1 MTIAHLPLLPAALA
15 GAVLAAVPALGQD
28 ETPLGGTDSWTIR
41 FEPAVWFV
49 GASGDLRLPGTEA
62 SGNGQKLDIGD
73 LNLDSPR
80 ASPFGE
86 LHLKRGPWR
95 ISLSAL
101 AFSSGG
107 RDFAPEGPGQLGPI
121 AYDAGDLLDLSMDYA
136 TFAARGGYEF
146 LTAERGTTD
155 DGGVQVRSRLVGF
168 AGARFHDVDFDASL
182 QTPGGASV
190 SSDSLFAEPIVGLR
204 WELDI
209 HERFTIDVV
218 GAAGAFGWGD
228 QSSWSA
234 DILAGFTWRPV
245 ENVGVQV
252 GYRQLIVGL
261 KDGDDPEQFEWRGG
275 VAGLYAGAVLRF

>member
-1 MTIAHLPLLPAALA
+1 MTSLCRRLLIVFLPGVACVSVPAA
-15 GAVLAAVPALGQD
+15 GQE
-28 ETPLGGTDSWTIR
+28 ETPVGGSDSWTVR

-49 GASGDLRLPGTEA
+49 GASGDLRLPGTAA
-62 SGNGQKLDIGD
+62 SGNGQKLDMGD

-95 ISLSAL
+95 ISLSGL

-107 RDFAPEGPGQLGPI
+107 RDFAAAGPGQLGPI
-121 AYDAGDLLDLSMDYA
+121 AYDAGDMLALSMEYTTFSA
-136 TFAARGGYEF
+136 TGGYEF

-155 DGGVQVRSRLVGF
+155 DGGVKLRSRLIGF

-182 QTPGGASV
+182 QAAAGASV
-190 SSDSLFAEPIVGLR
+190 SADNLFAEPIAGVR

-209 HERFTIDVV
+209 HERFVIDVV

-234 DILAGFTWRPV
+234 DIVVGFTWRPV
-245 ENVGVQV
+245 ENLGVQI
-252 GYRQLIVGL
+252 GYRQLVVGL
-261 KDGDDPEQFEWRGG
+261 KDGDAPEQFEWRGA

>member
-1 MTIAHLPLLPAALA
+1 MTTPCLPLPVAAIAGTLLGALPAA
-15 GAVLAAVPALGQD
+15 GQD
-28 ETPLGGTDSWTIR
+28 ERPLGGTDAWTIR
-41 FEPAVWFV
+41 FEPAIWFV

-62 SGNGQKLDIGD
+62 SGNGQKLDVGD

-80 ASPFGE
+80 VSPFGE

-95 ISLSAL
+95 ISLSAFV
-101 AFSSGG
+101 FSTGG
-107 RDFAPEGPGQLGPI
+107 RDFEAEGPGQLGPI

-146 LTAERGTTD
+146 LTAERGTAD

-182 QTPGGASV
+182 QVPGGASV
-190 SSDSLFAEPIVGLR
+190 SADRLFAEPIVGLR

-218 GAAGAFGWGD
+218 GAVGAFGWGE

-234 DILAGFTWRPV
+234 DIIVGFTWRPI
-245 ENVGVQV
+245 ENFGVQV
-252 GYRQLIVGL
+252 GYRQLVIGL
-261 KDGDDPEQFEWRGG
+261 KDGDFPEQFEWRGG
-275 VAGLYAGAVLRF
+275 LAGLYAGAVLRF

>member
-1 MTIAHLPLLPAALA
+1 MATPARILLLAALA
-15 GAVLAAVPALGQD
+15 AASPFAHAQD
-28 ETPLGGTDSWTIR
+28 ETPLGGTDDWTVR

-62 SGNGQKLDIGD
+62 SGNGQKLDMGD

-86 LHLKRGPWR
+86 LHLKREPWR
-95 ISLSAL
+95 ITLSAL
-101 AFSSGG
+101 AFSTGD
-107 RDFAPEGPGQLGPI
+107 RDFAPGGPGQLGPI
-121 AYDAGDLLDLSMDYA
+121 AYDAGDVLDLSMEYV
-136 TFAARGGYEF
+136 TFAATGGYEF
-146 LTAERGTTD
+146 LTAERGSTD
-155 DGGVQVRSRLVGF
+155 DGGVQLRSRLVGF

-182 QTPGGASV
+182 QTPGGASADA
-190 SSDSLFAEPIVGLR
+190 DSLFAEPIVGLR

-209 HERFTIDVV
+209 HARFTIDVV
-218 GAAGAFGWGD
+218 GAAGAFGWGG

-245 ENVGVQV
+245 ENLGVQI

-261 KDGDDPEQFEWRGG
+261 KDGDDPQQLEWRGG
-275 VAGLYAGAVLRF
+275 LAGLYAGAVLRF